1 MSESFKTCLFGGFD
15 KQDVVNFIEQQSKTH
30 QEELEALQRKNE
42 VLKEAVQRM
51 ENERGEFMPKA
62 QLQEEGAARIEQL
75 EAQLVELRSA
85 LSAAQE
91 ENEKLREPAEEYG
104 KLRDHIA
111 EIEISAHHRTEEF
124 RAETIRKI
132 RDIINEQ
139 RAWCSKERGR
149 YNCVNGEMLEKLRQA
164 TTMMETNNDSVFDR
178 MMDDLQEIEDS
189 LE

>member
-1 MSESFKTCLFGGFD
+1 MSESFKTCMFGGFN
-15 KQDVVNFIEQQSKTH
+15 KQDVVDFIEEQSRAYR
-30 QEELEALQRKNE
+30 EELESLQRDNA

-51 ENERGEFMPKA
+51 ESERGEFLPKA
-62 QLQEEGAARIEQL
+62 QQQEEGAARIEEL
-75 EAQLVELRSA
+75 EAQLAERNEELAA
-85 LSAAQE
+85 LRQ
-91 ENEKLREPAEEYG
+91 ENESLRQPAEEYE

-111 EIEISAHHRTEEF
+111 EIEISAHRRTEEF

-132 RDIINEQ
+132 RDIINAQ

-164 TTMMETNNDSVFDR
+164 TTMMETNNDAAFDR

-189 LE
+189 LA

>member
-1 MSESFKTCLFGGFD
+1 MSESFKTCMFGGFN
-15 KQDVVNFIEQQSKTH
+15 KQDVVNFIEQQSKAH
-30 QEELEALQRKNE
+30 QEEIESLRRDND

-51 ENERGEFMPKA
+51 ENERGEFLPKA
-62 QLQEEGAARIEQL
+62 QQQEEGAARIEEL
-75 EAQLVELRSA
+75 EAQLSQLSDELAA
-85 LSAAQE
+85 LRQ
-91 ENEKLREPAEEYG
+91 ENESLREPAEEYE

-111 EIEISAHHRTEEF
+111 EIEINAHHRTEEF

-132 RDIINEQ
+132 RDVINAQ

-178 MMDDLQEIEDS
+178 MMDDLQEIEDG